1 MAPGA
6 RSKVSPVE
14 GGGGGGGG
22 GGGDWRGRGK
32 ERGSLETGGDEVT
45 ESISLNLEMDT
56 VRGESAKVINKN
68 NKNNNSQYV
77 YTFYIYLHVF
87 FEIICFFV
95 FLLLDFPS

>member
-6 RSKVSPVE
+6 RSKVSPV
-14 GGGGGGGG
+14 GGGGG

-45 ESISLNLEMDT
+45 ESISLSLEMET
-56 VRGESAKVINKN
+56 VRGESAKVIN
-68 NKNNNSQYV
+68 NKNNITQYV

-87 FEIICFFV
+87 FEIVCFFV

>member
-14 GGGGGGGG
+14 GGGGG

-45 ESISLNLEMDT
+45 ESISLNLEMET
-56 VRGESAKVINKN
+56 VRGESAKVI
-68 NKNNNSQYV
+68 
-77 YTFYIYLHVF
+77 
-87 FEIICFFV
+87 
-95 FLLLDFPS
+95 

>member
-32 ERGSLETGGDEVT
+32 ERGSLETGGEEVT
-45 ESISLNLEMDT
+45 ESISLNLEMET
-56 VRGESAKVINKN
+56 VRGESAKVI
-68 NKNNNSQYV
+68 
-77 YTFYIYLHVF
+77 
-87 FEIICFFV
+87 
-95 FLLLDFPS
+95 